1 MKVGDIFTAE
11 GGLGKTFYKPI
22 KGFPIPVVF
31 NAGLI
36 YYIQDKATNDEIPVG
51 ATVFT
56 GTKDHVYAAGLEF
69 NVLHPK
75 IRTSIGLRWL
85 EEFSA
90 RNRFEGNTFLITIGY
105 IIKSLEKNEEKK

>member
-1 MKVGDIFTAE
+1 
-11 GGLGKTFYKPI
+11 
-22 KGFPIPVVF
+22 
-31 NAGLI
+31 
-36 YYIQDKATNDEIPVG
+36 VG

-85 EEFSA
+85 DEFSA
-90 RNRFEGNTFLITIGY
+90 KNRFEGNTFLITIGY
-105 IIKSLEKNEEKK
+105 IIKSLEKKEEKM